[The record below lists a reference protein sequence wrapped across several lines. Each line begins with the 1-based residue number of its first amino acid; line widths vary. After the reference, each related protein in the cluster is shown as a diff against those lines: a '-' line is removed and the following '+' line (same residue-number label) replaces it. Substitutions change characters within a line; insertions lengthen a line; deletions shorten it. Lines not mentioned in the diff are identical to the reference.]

1 MVARGA
7 KFNRVTHQF
16 NYRAALVMTIL
27 YRISSTDGVEPDLSW
42 DVCFSNHGGIQFF
55 DHRRDGPG
63 YRMRRTGNHLIDHH
77 PTQ

>member
-42 DVCFSNHGGIQFF
+42 DVCFSNQGVRSIFGDVMCVAPRGKMECLGTMIAL
-55 DHRRDGPG
+55 G
-63 YRMRRTGNHLIDHH
+63 
-77 PTQ
+77 